1 TSIKTTPHDSDIQV
15 DLLRRENARLT
26 SENNNLLNDS
36 LLIRKLEQ
44 ELQDLRFLNS
54 QYASTIQ
61 QEKRRLDEERRRVS
75 DLLKKW
81 QIHGASRGSSS
92 LPSVAQRIDLPSG
105 PLAPVD
111 PAALLHSSA
120 VISSPHV
127 VDMVKLAEL
136 NAAEQRNRADDAD
149 VRIHELELYVKEL
162 KSQVSTR
169 EAEIQRLASLMESD
183 RQPDGS
189 TRREHLETQIDY
201 LQQALREAETQL
213 HVANSRSSAELKAA
227 QDKNARL
234 IDNLRNL
241 QQQLE
246 SLQSSF
252 HDQSSIVA
260 LHEEVESLQELLKT
274 SRVENQGL
282 QDRIA
287 AMEHQIQQQEQ
298 PQQKQQSVLET
309 ERHQQSSPAP
319 DPLPTQPPEP
329 HLSSPAATSG
339 AQTATN
345 PQHSDH
351 TPVSQSVSGTDH
363 SEHRLLAELQQERSA
378 RALLLEEL
386 RHLDA
391 MTQSLS
397 QQVERVLEERDNFE
411 SLYLQLVEK
420 SAGDGTMISAATE
433 SQQPKS
439 QCQSCA
445 FLHNELQ
452 SRTNELKQSRAE
464 VDGAA
469 ARVQELEDQVSRT
482 RLDRQRFD
490 DLQQRNSALQEAHME
505 LTRSLGEQMRIIQ
518 HLNDDLANARAKV
531 VGTERVL
538 QVEAENQGLRE
549 ELVRVQAL
557 SASSQAALNQRVT
570 EVSQLHR
577 RMQELEQEN
586 KVCPM
591 QSSLEVGNIAAD
603 LSSLI
608 KENQRLCEDIEQ
620 SRKASSSLE
629 SVVTNLQQALQQHR
643 DLLRRSDHEKQHLAV
658 NYKKLAAQHNARG
671 DALTALQVAASQLR
685 QEVRLKDARI
695 ACLSAVQKAG
705 EGTAHSSGSP
715 TTEQNLK
722 VDKAES
728 CSEPMTH
735 DADRKSSNP
744 ETPHLRE
751 VVDGSLTR
759 EWLSIQ
765 REVAED
771 PSVLRRKRA
780 LEAAGT

>member
-1 TSIKTTPHDSDIQV
+1 MTAIGSKSPQSKTTPHDSDIQV

-26 SENNNLLNDS
+26 SENNNLHKRLIASADAHDQHARKTTMV
-36 LLIRKLEQ
+36 IRKLEQ

-61 QEKRRLDEERRRVS
+61 QEQRRLDEERRRVS

-586 KVCPM
+586 KNL
-591 QSSLEVGNIAAD
+591 SLEVGNIAAD

-695 ACLSAVQKAG
+695 ACLSAV
-705 EGTAHSSGSP
+705 
-715 TTEQNLK
+715 
-722 VDKAES
+722 DKAES